1 METFT
6 AAAMGQPE
14 RLVEGGKKKKKK
26 KKKSNTLDRQGNSSL
41 SGAAEFLMAC
51 VPPVGATV
59 AVDMASPCAPGR
71 RALEDV
77 FVHGQ
82 DCEDE
87 KEGV

>member
-1 METFT
+1 
-6 AAAMGQPE
+6 
-14 RLVEGGKKKKKK
+14 
-26 KKKSNTLDRQGNSSL
+26 
-41 SGAAEFLMAC
+41 MAC

-59 AVDMASPCAPGR
+59 AIDVASPCAPGR

-87 KEGV
+87 SAERKKKKQKQRKKEFKKSVKT

>member
-1 METFT
+1 
-6 AAAMGQPE
+6 MGQPE
-14 RLVEGGKKKKKK
+14 RLAEGKK
-26 KKKSNTLDRQGNSSL
+26 KKKSNTLDRQGDSSL

-87 KEGV
+87 SAEKEKKKNEKEGV

>member
-1 METFT
+1 
-6 AAAMGQPE
+6 
-14 RLVEGGKKKKKK
+14 
-26 KKKSNTLDRQGNSSL
+26 
-41 SGAAEFLMAC
+41 MAC

-87 KEGV
+87 SAEEKKQTKNEKEGV

>member
-1 METFT
+1 
-6 AAAMGQPE
+6 
-14 RLVEGGKKKKKK
+14 
-26 KKKSNTLDRQGNSSL
+26 
-41 SGAAEFLMAC
+41 MAC

-82 DCEDE
+82 DCEDKNAE
-87 KEGV
+87 GKNKQKNKKEGV